1 VASESTRKKAQS
13 RRHFDRWSRSYES
26 DPSSRRLAALQQ
38 AALDALALESGDRL
52 LDVGC
57 GSGAAVRHAAPTV
70 ERAIGVDLSPGMIE
84 RARGLAKAIPEAE
97 FLECDSEALPF
108 EAGTFTAVLCTTAFH
123 HFPAPSR
130 AVNEMAR
137 VLAPGGRVV
146 LGDGC
151 TDRLAARA
159 LNRILLIVQP
169 SHVGFYRSHELEG
182 MLTAAGLS
190 HETTGLLWSGGYA
203 IVRARK

>member
-1 VASESTRKKAQS
+1 MASESTRKKAQS

-84 RARGLAKAIPEAE
+84 RARGLGCQIRGP
-97 FLECDSEALPF
+97 LEH
-108 EAGTFTAVLCTTAFH
+108 T
-123 HFPAPSR
+123 PSSR
-130 AVNEMAR
+130 
-137 VLAPGGRVV
+137 
-146 LGDGC
+146 
-151 TDRLAARA
+151 
-159 LNRILLIVQP
+159 
-169 SHVGFYRSHELEG
+169 GFYLSDPDGRRLEFTHDDRG
-182 MLTAAGLS
+182 VYWR
-190 HETTGLLWSGGYA
+190 E
-203 IVRARK
+203 